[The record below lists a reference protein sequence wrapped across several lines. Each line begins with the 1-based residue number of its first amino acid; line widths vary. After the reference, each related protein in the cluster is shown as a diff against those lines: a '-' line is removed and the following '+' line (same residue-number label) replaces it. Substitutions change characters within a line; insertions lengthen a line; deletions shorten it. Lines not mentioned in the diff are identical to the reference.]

1 LFGLQLK
8 RINVRFPFDVPKL
21 RDGLTHYE
29 ADVLY
34 ENRIRYDYG
43 IKGQVIIE
51 NGTVTPV
58 DSIGDVMP
66 RFAYIDIE
74 VDNSH
79 GGWTPDVAEGE
90 ILSMCILDIET
101 KNLFVFLNTKLHPM
115 RSNFLDFSP
124 QLMEMYKSSNF
135 TQYNVKIIL
144 CTSELDLLNKYK
156 AYFNSKQCPDVLV
169 AWNGW
174 GYDYPYITA
183 RLKKNKL
190 TEPKGIAYFDMMYG
204 YGTLYRTQHGEL
216 ESRSLQ
222 SCSHKELGTGKV
234 ELGEAIWSVYRNDI
248 TKFVFYNMVDVILME
263 ELEKK
268 IGVIKHYQVLS
279 EVTGVPLDDINMS
292 TRIVENMVF
301 FLLRG
306 TRTILPSRSE
316 DMVGSEHRAVGGDVL
331 EPSKGIFE
339 NVGVLDLKGEYPN
352 IERSFNES
360 PETIFTENDLQK
372 LLSSGLTL
380 AKDFFKLPF
389 GNAYTLKTP
398 RGVLPQ
404 ILDKMMNLRDEMK
417 KEMRKYSKGTRE
429 YETAFSKQEAFKWV
443 MNSVTGVLDNIN
455 FRLANRLLFN
465 NVTAMGRKELEWI
478 SLQAKQ
484 EGYTTLYGDTD
495 SCLIQIPGTSPDE
508 IIKKGLELT
517 KKINDSFKEFIKQ
530 FNATESF
537 IWIDFKQL
545 YSKWFQGGTKKRYA
559 GVIIW
564 EGGKFIDPLIDIT
577 GFEAKRSSSA
587 QWTRKI
593 QKELLWRL
601 LTEDKKNVEKFLR
614 DTYDE
619 LESGKVPIE
628 ELGIPS
634 TLVKT
639 DPKGNPIHY
648 RAAAYSNKYLDRDFG
663 QGAKIKYY
671 FVTNVKDKPPTNVVA
686 FDVDEPVPKDIITID
701 LSEHIRRCFIL
712 PLKLIVEA
720 IGMNMNDIVTNT
732 ITMTLTDFE

>member
-1 LFGLQLK
+1 
-8 RINVRFPFDVPKL
+8 
-21 RDGLTHYE
+21 
-29 ADVLY
+29 
-34 ENRIRYDYG
+34 
-43 IKGQVIIE
+43 
-51 NGTVTPV
+51 
-58 DSIGDVMP
+58 MP

-90 ILSMCILDIET
+90 ILSMCILDVET
-101 KNLFVFLNTKLHPM
+101 QTLFVLLNKKLHPM

-124 QLMEMYKSSNF
+124 QLMEMYKKSNF
-135 TQYNVKIIL
+135 TQYNVKIVL

-222 SCSHKELGTGKV
+222 SCSNKELGTGKV

-316 DMVGSEHRAVGGDVL
+316 DMVGSEHRAVGADVL
-331 EPSKGIFE
+331 EPSKGVFE
-339 NVGVLDLKGEYPN
+339 NVGVLDLRGEYPN
-352 IERSFNES
+352 IMRSFNYS
-360 PETIFTENDLQK
+360 PETIFEEKDLQK

-398 RGVLPQ
+398 RGVIPQ

-417 KEMRKYSKGTRE
+417 KEMKQHTKGGADRKYE
-429 YETAFSKQEAFKWV
+429 IAFSKQEAFKWV
-443 MNSVTGVLDNIN
+443 MNSVSGVLDNIN
-455 FRLANRLLFN
+455 FRLSNRLLFN
-465 NVTAMGRKELEWI
+465 NVTAMGRRELEWI
-478 SLQAKQ
+478 SLRAKQ

-495 SCLIQIPGTSPDE
+495 SVLIQVSNLPQDE
-508 IIKKGLELT
+508 IIKKCQELEV
-517 KKINDSFKEFIKQ
+517 KINESFKEFVKQ
-530 FNATESF
+530 FNATESL
-537 IWIDFKQL
+537 IKIDFKRL

-577 GFEAKRSSSA
+577 GFEAKRSSTPV
-587 QWTRKI
+587 WTRRI

-601 LTEDKKNVEKFLR
+601 LTEDKKNVQKFLS

-619 LESGKVPIE
+619 LKSGYKIPIE

-639 DPKGNPIHY
+639 DPKGSPIHY
-648 RAAAYSNKYLDRDFG
+648 RAAAYSNKYLGKDFG

-686 FDVDEPVPKDIITID
+686 FDVDEEVPEELLTID
-701 LSEHIRRCFIL
+701 LQEHIRRCFVL
-712 PLKLIVEA
+712 PLEKIIEA
-720 IGMNMNDIVTNT
+720 IGMHMNDIVTNT
-732 ITMTLTDFE
+732 TTMSLEDFS